1 MSVYTNHY
9 LIIYCIEFLQEKVP
23 KGNSKFFHKIIDFE
37 MKNGVKD
44 KPKFPKPNVIVQKLK
59 GTLVQAGKTYRGV
72 EVQPHRY

>member
-1 MSVYTNHY
+1 
-9 LIIYCIEFLQEKVP
+9 
-23 KGNSKFFHKIIDFE
+23 